1 MLAHLAELLARMP
14 EGGTGTAVMMFD
26 IDHFKQVNDR
36 WGHPAGDDVLRELSE
51 RTLRQVRSV
60 DLAARIGGEEFVVV
74 MPETNLAGAA
84 VVADR
89 LRLAVA
95 DQPFTL
101 QGYDQKLP
109 VTVSIGVAVTN
120 SSSESLEAL
129 LKRADDALY
138 AAKNGGRNRVVAAPP
153 ASHRMPV
160 AIAS

>member
-1 MLAHLAELLARMP
+1 
-14 EGGTGTAVMMFD
+14 
-26 IDHFKQVNDR
+26 
-36 WGHPAGDDVLRELSE
+36 
-51 RTLRQVRSV
+51 
-60 DLAARIGGEEFVVV
+60 VV

-153 ASHRMPV
+153 ALSRMTV